1 MSTNA
6 KKIMP
11 KQAISTSGPVRENY
25 KWVLLVFLFVAF
37 FLELGSRQ
45 LYNAVLPQIRL
56 EFLRHGVKLITLKCA
71 MRIRRI
77 IEGFSINWTGKVSD
91 MR

>member
-1 MSTNA
+1 MLMSE
-6 KKIMP
+6 
-11 KQAISTSGPVRENY
+11 PVREKY

-56 EFLRHGVKLITLKCA
+56 EFLRHGVK
-71 MRIRRI
+71 
-77 IEGFSINWTGKVSD
+77 
-91 MR
+91 